1 MLKHSRKFKLVPVGE
16 EEPDYA
22 PPTPPML
29 KKLGKL
35 DQELR
40 DILEDA
46 TLSETEKMQRYEYTL
61 MKWGKF
67 YRQYQSSESGGR
79 DNTSLN
85 NTIGTV
91 ATPTFTTTTTATPSI
106 WHSTPK
112 TILFAP
118 SSSRDRSRSPL
129 SSRSSSPVDYFTTP
143 STVKKKKKK
152 YKTERKQKPLT
163 PPQAAR
169 QSQRLKARTV
179 YNPYQT
185 GTSWLPWRLNT
196 RKRRR
201 E

>member
-1 MLKHSRKFKLVPVGE
+1 MLKHGRKFKLVPVGE
-16 EEPDYA
+16 EEEKKEPDYA

-29 KKLGKL
+29 IKLGKL

-85 NTIGTV
+85 NTIGTTTTV
-91 ATPTFTTTTTATPSI
+91 ATPST

-129 SSRSSSPVDYFTTP
+129 SPRSPSPADSFTTP
-143 STVKKKKKK
+143 STSKKKKKNRK
-152 YKTERKQKPLT
+152 ERRIT
-163 PPQAAR
+163 PAQAAR
-169 QSQRLKARTV
+169 YSQRLKARTP

-185 GTSWLPWRLNT
+185 GSAWLPWRLNT
-196 RKRRR
+196 TKRRR
-201 E
+201 RRV